1 MVYAPDPGAERMS
14 NILPV
19 ILAGG
24 ASSRLWPLSDRN
36 HPKWDLRLFG
46 PKSLLEDAWARGRA
60 LAHARDCFVV
70 AGAVHA
76 KRIRECLPDLPEA
89 NLLLEPEGRDT
100 AGAIAFAAGVLS
112 ARDPDGVM
120 LLLPSDH
127 LIKDVAGFAACART
141 ACDVSASS
149 NALATFG
156 LTPQHPAIC
165 YGYIHRGATAGPAYR
180 VQAFKEK
187 PDAVTAEGYVR
198 SGEYYWNSGIF
209 AFHLKTLRT
218 EFERQMPA
226 HAALLTALT
235 KSPDTAA
242 RERALKESFLPLKKI
257 SIDYGIMEHAQ
268 TVLVVPAAF
277 DWDDIG
283 SWSAVAQH
291 LPAQAGQ
298 AVGPGVHLETLDAN
312 GNLVIAPGRRVALIG
327 VENIAVVDSPQGLL
341 VCRLAQDQSVK
352 QVAQRMEP

>member
-1 MVYAPDPGAERMS
+1 MAN

-19 ILAGG
+19 VLAGG
-24 ASSRLWPLSDRN
+24 ASSRLWPLSDRS

-46 PKSLLEDAWARGRA
+46 PQSLLEDAWVRGRA
-60 LAHARDCFVV
+60 LAPAGNCFVV
-70 AGAVHA
+70 AGTIHA
-76 KRIRECLPDLPEA
+76 RRIRECLPDLPAE

-120 LLLPSDH
+120 LLMPSDH
-127 LIKDVAGFAACART
+127 LIKDVQAFAQCARS
-141 ACDVSASS
+141 ACDASASG

-156 LTPQHPAIC
+156 LIPKSPATC
-165 YGYIHRGATAGPAYR
+165 YGYIHRGAATGTAYR

-187 PDAVTAEGYVR
+187 PDLATAESYVR

-209 AFHLKTLRT
+209 AFHLKTLRA
-218 EFERQMPA
+218 EFDRQMPT
-226 HAALLTALT
+226 HAGLVKAIRLAT
-235 KSPDTAA
+235 DTAS
-242 RERALKESFLPLKKI
+242 RERTLKESFLPLKKT

-268 TVLVVPAAF
+268 NVLVVPAAF

-291 LPAQAGQ
+291 LPEKNGQ
-298 AVGPGVHLETLDAN
+298 SVGPDLRIETLDAK
-312 GNLVIAPGRRVALIG
+312 GNLVLAPGRRVALIG
-327 VENIAVVDSPQGLL
+327 VEGIAVVDSPQGLL
-341 VCRLAQDQSVK
+341 ICRLDLDQSVK
-352 QVAQRMEP
+352 QVAQRMEQ

>member
-1 MVYAPDPGAERMS
+1 MV

-60 LAHARDCFVV
+60 LAPAEHCFVV
-70 AGAVHA
+70 AGTIHA
-76 KRIRECLPDLPEA
+76 KRIRECLPELPAA

-112 ARDPDGVM
+112 ACVPDGVM
-120 LLLPSDH
+120 LLMPSDH
-127 LIKDVAGFAACART
+127 LIKDVHAFALCART
-141 ACDVSASS
+141 ACDASAREG
-149 NALATFG
+149 ALATFG
-156 LTPQHPAIC
+156 LIPQGPATC
-165 YGYIHRGATAGPAYR
+165 YGYIHRGAPAGTAFK

-187 PDAVTAEGYVR
+187 PDLATAGSYVS

-209 AFHLKTLRT
+209 AFQLKTLRE
-218 EFERQMPA
+218 EFDRQMPA
-226 HAALLTALT
+226 HANLVKTLCQATSPAVRDHALNDA
-235 KSPDTAA
+235 
-242 RERALKESFLPLKKI
+242 FLPLKKI

-291 LPAQAGQ
+291 LPKKNGQ
-298 AVGPGVHLETLDAN
+298 SVGPDVRIETLDAK
-312 GNLVIAPGRRVALIG
+312 GNLVLAPGRRVALIG
-327 VENIAVVDSPQGLL
+327 VEGLAVIDSPHGLL
-341 VCRLAQDQSVK
+341 ICRLDQDQSVK
-352 QVAQRMEP
+352 QVAQRMEQ

>member
-1 MVYAPDPGAERMS
+1 MA

-46 PKSLLEDAWARGRA
+46 AKSLLEDAWTRGRA
-60 LAHARDCFVV
+60 LAAAEDCFVV

-76 KRIRECLPDLPEA
+76 QRIRECLPDLPAA

-100 AGAIAFAAGVLS
+100 AGAVAFAAGVLS
-112 ARDPDGVM
+112 ARGPDGVM
-120 LLLPSDH
+120 LLMPSDH
-127 LIKDVAGFAACART
+127 LIQDVQSFAKCARI
-141 ACDVSASS
+141 ASDASAREG
-149 NALATFG
+149 ALATFG
-156 LTPQHPAIC
+156 LIPKSPATC
-165 YGYIHRGATAGPAYR
+165 YGYIHRGAEAGAVYR
-180 VQAFKEK
+180 MQSFKEK
-187 PDAVTAEGYVR
+187 PDLATAESYLR

-209 AFHLKTLRT
+209 AFHLKTLRA
-218 EFERQMPA
+218 EFDRQMPA
-226 HAALLTALT
+226 HAGLVKALAQATDAAARDRALT
-235 KSPDTAA
+235 K
-242 RERALKESFLPLKKI
+242 SFLPLKKT

-291 LPAQAGQ
+291 LPAKDGQ
-298 AVGPGVHLETLDAN
+298 TVGPDVRLETLDAK
-312 GNLVIAPGRRVALIG
+312 GNLILAPGRRVALIG
-327 VENIAVVDSPQGLL
+327 VEGLAIVDSPQGLL
-341 VCRLAQDQSVK
+341 VCRLTRDQSVK
-352 QVAQRMEP
+352 HVAQKMEQ